1 MSTVWFLIL
10 AGLLI
15 GYAMLDGFDLGVG
28 ALHLWLA
35 RTDEEHRT
43 LLNAIGP
50 VWDGNEVW
58 LIAWGAAFFL
68 AFPRAFAVA
77 FSGFYLPLMI
87 ALWLLMGRGIAIE
100 FRHHVADPLWQGAWD
115 VIFSLSSLLLA
126 GLYGVAVGNVVT
138 GAPLNEQGYF
148 QGLFEWMLNPYALLM
163 GLFSLTILLA
173 HGAHYL
179 SVKTTG
185 ALQARTRVL
194 SARLWPVLVAL
205 AVAVTLATFAVRPL
219 MLHNFGA
226 APVLLILPLLAA
238 AFLALMRL
246 FERRRADGPGF
257 LCSCGLI
264 CSLLASTAIG
274 LYPYVL
280 LSEPHHERSLTI
292 ANAAASPEALSTAA
306 LWMIPGALLLVI
318 YQVFVY
324 LTFGGKVSLGPE
336 THY

>member
-1 MSTVWFLIL
+1 MATVWFMIL

-15 GYAMLDGFDLGVG
+15 GYAVLDGFDLGVG

-35 RTDEEHRT
+35 RTDEERRT

-115 VIFSLSSLLLA
+115 VVFSLSSLLLA
-126 GLYGVAVGNVVT
+126 VLYGVAVGNVVT

-163 GLFSLTILLA
+163 GLLSLAILLA
-173 HGAHYL
+173 QGADYV

-185 ALQARTRVL
+185 AVQTRARVL
-194 SARLWPVLVAL
+194 SGRLWPVLVAL

-226 APVLLILPLLAA
+226 APVLVIVPLLAA
-238 AFLALMRL
+238 AFLALMRW
-246 FERRRADGPGF
+246 FERRRADGPAL
-257 LCSCGLI
+257 LCSSGLI
-264 CSLLASTAIG
+264 CALLASTAIG

-280 LSEPHHERSLTI
+280 LSEPHPERSLTVV
-292 ANAAASPEALSTAA
+292 NAAASPGALFTAA
-306 LWMIPGALLLVI
+306 MWMIPGAMLLVI

-324 LTFGGKVSLGPE
+324 RTFGGKVVLGPG